1 MRIQLELNSEFAN
14 RLCAEAE
21 ARGVGLDERAEALLR
36 EAIGTR
42 PQPRGNLSVEE
53 LRAMLNAIREGSDRL
68 PKLSTSTFTRES
80 LHEVHL

>member
-1 MRIQLELNSEFAN
+1 MRIQLEFNSEFAS

-53 LRAMLNAIREGSDRL
+53 LRAMLNAIGEGSDRL
-68 PKLSTSTFTRES
+68 PRLPTSTFTRES
-80 LHEVHL
+80 LHEEHL